1 MGGWKSARTVGVKL
15 DPATV
20 QAAINVF
27 LEVVTGF
34 NAYLAAHEKMPIE
47 PQRPVGSVS
56 YHQDDATENPDKVY
70 GDIDYLVSFPCA
82 QEDDATARRKIE
94 NAVKREYQGLWID
107 YLKSKAPSEVDVDAT
122 TGSSPWLVI
131 INLPD
136 GRAVQVDIIITFPK
150 YCQWMGGRYEP
161 ERDKKGLIMGH
172 LYKALGDALTLSIG
186 TEGVIA
192 RTRAGERVSSKYRKG
207 VTLDTVSTDID
218 NFLID
223 IAKYLTGTEELQ
235 LHPDLQQNPGVSAG
249 SVTLDGLATGIRGLG
264 HTLADAGE
272 ASSAQAFADEV
283 LSNYRANMTKELEN
297 PKYKKAETP
306 EQFAVIEKIAK
317 QIKSAIE
324 QVEGILQGRRTESV
338 LRLFIRESLRF

>member
-1 MGGWKSARTVGVKL
+1 MGGWKSVRTVGVKL
-15 DPATV
+15 DPSTV

-27 LEVVTGF
+27 LDVVTGF
-34 NAYLAAHEKMPIE
+34 NAHLAANEKMPIE

-94 NAVKREYQGLWID
+94 NAVKREYQGLWIE
-107 YLKSKAPSEVDVDAT
+107 YLQTKTPPEVDVGAT
-122 TGSSPWLVI
+122 TSSSPWLVI

-150 YCQWMGGRYEP
+150 YCKWMGGRYEP

-172 LYKALGDALTLSIG
+172 LYTAPGDPLTFSIG

-192 RTRAGERVSSKYRKG
+192 RTRAGERVPSKYRKG
-207 VTLDTVSTDID
+207 VTLETVSTDID

-223 IAKYLTGTEELQ
+223 IARYLTGVSEPQ

-264 HTLADAGE
+264 HTLAATG
-272 ASSAQAFADEV
+272 AVSSAQSFADEV
-283 LSNYRANMTKELEN
+283 LSNYRASMTKELEN

-317 QIKSAIE
+317 QIKFSIE

-338 LRLFIRESLRF
+338 LRLFVRESLRS

>member
-1 MGGWKSARTVGVKL
+1 MGGWKSVRTVGVKL

-27 LEVVTGF
+27 LKVLTGF
-34 NAYLAAHEKMPIE
+34 NGHLAAKEKMPIE

-56 YHQDDATENPDKVY
+56 YHEDDAEVNPDKVY

-82 QEDDATARRKIE
+82 QESDATARRKIE

-107 YLKSKAPSEVDVDAT
+107 YLQTQAPPEVDIGAT

-150 YCQWMGGRYEP
+150 YCKWMGGRYEP
-161 ERDKKGLIMGH
+161 ERDKKGLITGH
-172 LYKALGDALTLSIG
+172 LYKALGDVLTLSIG

-192 RTRAGERVSSKYRKG
+192 RTRNGERVSSKYRKD
-207 VTLDTVSTDID
+207 VTLETVTTDID

-223 IAKYLTGTEELQ
+223 IAKYITGSESLE
-235 LHPDLQQNPGVSAG
+235 LHPDLQKNPGVSSG
-249 SVTLDGLATGIRGLG
+249 SVTLEGLATGIRGLG
-264 HTLADAGE
+264 HTLATAG
-272 ASSAQAFADEV
+272 AVSSAQSFVNEV
-283 LSNYRANMTKELEN
+283 LSNYRTSMTAELEN
-297 PKYKKAETP
+297 PKYKKADTP
-306 EQFAVIEKIAK
+306 EQFAVIDKISK
-317 QIKSAIE
+317 QIKDAIK
-324 QVEGILQGRRTESV
+324 QVEDILQGRRTESV
-338 LRLFIRESLRF
+338 LRLFIRESLRN

>member
-1 MGGWKSARTVGVKL
+1 MGGWKSVRTVGVKL

-27 LEVVTGF
+27 LNVLTGF
-34 NAYLAAHEKMPIE
+34 NAHLAANGKMPVE

-56 YHQDDATENPDKVY
+56 YHQDDAENSPDKVY
-70 GDIDYLVSFPCA
+70 GDIDYLVSFPCT
-82 QEDDATARRKIE
+82 QEDDATSRRKIE
-94 NAVKREYQGLWID
+94 NSVKRDYQGLWIS
-107 YLKSKAPSEVDVDAT
+107 YLQTQAPPEVDVGAT

-150 YCQWMGGRYEP
+150 YCKWMGGRYEP
-161 ERDKKGLIMGH
+161 ERGKKGLIMGH

-192 RTRAGERVSSKYRKG
+192 RTRAGQRVPSKYRKG

-223 IAKYLTGTEELQ
+223 IAKYLTGAEELQ

-249 SVTLDGLATGIRGLG
+249 GVTLDGLATGIRGLG
-264 HTLADAGE
+264 HTLAAAGE
-272 ASSAQAFADEV
+272 ASSAQDFADEV
-283 LSNYRANMTKELEN
+283 LSNYRANMAKELEN
-297 PKYKKAETP
+297 PKYKKADTP
-306 EQFAVIEKIAK
+306 EQFAVIDKIAK
-317 QIKSAIE
+317 QIKDAVE

-338 LRLFIRESLRF
+338 LRHFIRESLRS